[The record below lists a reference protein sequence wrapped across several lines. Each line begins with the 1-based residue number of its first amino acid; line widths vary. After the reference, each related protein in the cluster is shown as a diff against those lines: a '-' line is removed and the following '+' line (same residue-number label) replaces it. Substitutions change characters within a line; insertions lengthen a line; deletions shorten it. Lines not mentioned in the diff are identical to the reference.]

1 MRIGTFAKAA
11 VALTVLGGV
20 GVHEMG
26 AVRAQPS
33 AESRP
38 KAPARSP
45 SELERIRN
53 PAPAPPGSVAL
64 GSRSKPRATPELATS
79 PPPRF
84 TLPLRVA
91 GSQQARKSA
100 FRVTEGADAARITTS
115 EQGEPAVELPNEGR
129 TVVTSEEAPEAAQHS
144 LIEEASKTALP
155 WLVID
160 TRKTA
165 EGTKVLATRPFLKLA
180 RAILWDDERKAYIA
194 ELLFGVDPEP
204 GHPSEGALDPP
215 FRARFTVSCDDVT
228 PADAEV
234 SAIGPAGYQV
244 VRVACSPAVKNERP
258 SQVIEVH
265 VGSGTLSY
273 PFQLPHRPGN
283 PLLLASDVSVPG
295 LGLGTVRLTVKQVE
309 EDGSLIEASEPL
321 AVQLL
326 AEGGGTFSPNQLT
339 IAKGEREASVEVHPT
354 GLGKLEVAAALGELR
369 SDSLT
374 IQLRWPWL
382 AMFAMLA
389 GALIGAFL
397 DWVRNTRQRTF
408 RRALADV
415 LAGMLVAAATLLL
428 PALTPLPSWA
438 RPTELAFFLIAAAAA
453 FIGLNAFDALSR
465 RLLPGMNPKG
475 ASPVVK

>member
-1 MRIGTFAKAA
+1 MRIGTFAKSAA
-11 VALTVLGGV
+11 TLIVLGGIV
-20 GVHEMG
+20 SVHEAP

-33 AESRP
+33 AEP
-38 KAPARSP
+38 QTKAPAQKP
-45 SELERIRN
+45 SELERIRS

-64 GSRSKPRATPELATS
+64 GRAS
-79 PPPRF
+79 PKAQSETAPAAPSRF

-91 GSQQARKSA
+91 GSSQTRKSA
-100 FRVTEGADAARITTS
+100 FRVTEGADAARITTG
-115 EQGEPAVELPNEGR
+115 EQGEPAVELPTQGR

-144 LIEEASKTALP
+144 LIEESSKTALP

-160 TRKTA
+160 TRKTDQ
-165 EGTKVLATRPFLKLA
+165 GTKVLATRPFLKLA
-180 RAILWDDERKAYIA
+180 RAILWDDASKRYIA

-215 FRARFTVSCDDVT
+215 FRARFTVSCDEVT

-258 SQVIEVH
+258 SQVVEVH
-265 VGSGTLSY
+265 VGSGTLRY

-283 PLLLASDVSVPG
+283 PLLLASDVSIPG
-295 LGLGTVRLTVKQVE
+295 LGLGTIRLTVKQVE
-309 EDGSLIEASEPL
+309 EDGSPIEATQPV

-326 AEGGGTFSPNQLT
+326 AEGGGTFRPNQLA
-339 IAKGEREASVEVHPT
+339 IAKGQRESSVEVHPT
-354 GLGKLEVAAALGELR
+354 GLGKLEVTAALGELR
-369 SDSLT
+369 SEPLT

-389 GALIGAFL
+389 GALIGSFL
-397 DWVRNTRQRTF
+397 DWVRNARQRTV

-415 LAGMLVAAATLLL
+415 LTGMLVAAATLLV
-428 PALTPLPSWA
+428 PALAPLPSWA
-438 RPTELAFFLIAAAAA
+438 RPTELAFFLVAAAAA
-453 FIGLNAFDALSR
+453 FIGLNAFDALAR
-465 RLLPGMNPKG
+465 RLLPGISPKG